1 MAASIS
7 ATRLGEV
14 YRAGGAIHAVHRLRN
29 LTLTSN
35 ARC

>member
-14 YRAGGAIHAVHRLRN
+14 YRAGGAHAVNRLRN
-29 LTLTSN
+29 LTLMSN

>member
-14 YRAGGAIHAVHRLRN
+14 YRAGGAIHAMNRLRN
-29 LTLTSN
+29 FTLRSN